1 MSLLIASLFK
11 KNNAALSNEAR
22 SESGQKNRQTA
33 WLISYIAL
41 FTSLLAFFILT
52 ISLLELE
59 TSAPKRNHQKLIDT
73 LESQLLYQREQTG
86 IPWLNIEG
94 SSTKGIRIS
103 LPPDLVEGEPLFA
116 SARAQIN
123 PRYLPYLRSML
134 EVLKVMDFSRL
145 KQTQKK
151 LISGIETEDYELKF
165 IWRIEG
171 HTDANPLEANARF
184 RNNVELSA
192 FRAYAMMEWL
202 RIHLGLQRNQFAIAG
217 YGSFHPLTDNAF
229 DAKNRRIEIYLIP
242 QLVRKNNLS
251 MAGERL

>member
-1 MSLLIASLFK
+1 MSLLIASLLK
-11 KNNAALSNEAR
+11 KNDILVEAQ
-22 SESGQKNRQTA
+22 SGTGSSKNHRQTS

-59 TSAPKRNHQKLIDT
+59 TSVPKRNHQKLIDT
-73 LESQLLYQREQTG
+73 LESQMQYQRDQVG
-86 IPWLNIEG
+86 IPWLNIEA

-103 LPPDLVEGEPLFA
+103 LPPDLVEGETLFA

-134 EVLKVMDFSRL
+134 EVMKFMDFAELEQSQ
-145 KQTQKK
+145 QT
-151 LISGIETEDYELKF
+151 LISTIETDDFELKF

-171 HTDANPLEANARF
+171 HTDANPMDANARF

-192 FRAYAMMEWL
+192 FRAYAMMEWI
-202 RIHLGLQRNQFAIAG
+202 RIHLGLQRDQFAIAG
-217 YGSFHPLTDNAF
+217 YGSFHPVTDSAF
-229 DAKNRRIEIYLIP
+229 DAENRRIEIYLIP
-242 QLVRKNNLS
+242 QLVRKNGREVMEEKS
-251 MAGERL
+251 